1 MNNDCALIALVGI
14 LGLVAS
20 CGGTTDAGA
29 GGQPS
34 ADAGVLEDAPLDSD
48 ALIQDGSDLDTAP
61 PPDGSGFDT
70 APPDGPVGEFC
81 ADSSK
86 ASLGSTLVSP
96 ASVTS
101 SLLVMDCCEG
111 FLLRFHTQAQLGFD
125 ATVMV
130 RQVGAQLLSGT
141 YTFPT
146 DGGGLAV
153 DVRDPANLGS
163 VSGSVTGSVQ
173 LEVPATYDL
182 PTFATS
188 CLEVSAPGQAFDGAK
203 LFASHVP
210 VAPWGWANRL
220 EFRLLADSNL
230 SASDA
235 AKVPLDTL
243 QVATGSA
250 LFDVLALDWYETA
263 THTVQWDTW
272 HNSTAIKN
280 QLPQV
285 GVYGLPFVVIADGQ
299 RVYLG
304 AFMTMASSVAL
315 DMPVILIENMKDNS
329 FAIEPAYPSSS
340 PPTVDVRM
348 DPRIMIVLEASGKL
362 VK

>member
-1 MNNDCALIALVGI
+1 MVGSAPLLIAAWSAW
-14 LGLVAS
+14 AS
-20 CGGTTDAGA
+20 AADTDT
-29 GGQPS
+29 PLP
-34 ADAGVLEDAPLDSD
+34 GVVRAVVDR
-48 ALIQDGSDLDTAP
+48 G
-61 PPDGSGFDT
+61 
-70 APPDGPVGEFC
+70 
-81 ADSSK
+81 
-86 ASLGSTLVSP
+86 VSP
-96 ASVTS
+96 ELVTS
-101 SLLVMDCCEG
+101 SRHAWTVTWDGDAADLWAVSPGGRARALAEG
-111 FLLRFHTQAQLGFD
+111 LHSPAHTVPLAVGTSLWIVRDGARWGEIQPARVWSPSDVAAWSGPGLRGAIVTAIQPTEDG
-125 ATVMV
+125 VW
-130 RQVGAQLLSGT
+130 VG
-141 YTFPT
+141 T

-153 DVRDPANLGS
+153 DVRDPANLGG

-173 LEVPATYDL
+173 LEVPSTYDL
-182 PTFATS
+182 PTFATG

-220 EFRLLADSNL
+220 EFRLLADPNL

-235 AKVPLDTL
+235 AKLPLDTL

-304 AFMTMASSVAL
+304 AFMSMASSVAL
-315 DMPVILIENMKDNS
+315 DMPVILLENMQDSS
-329 FAIEPAYPSSS
+329 FAIEPAYPGST

-348 DPRIMIVLEASGKL
+348 DPRIMNVLEASGKL